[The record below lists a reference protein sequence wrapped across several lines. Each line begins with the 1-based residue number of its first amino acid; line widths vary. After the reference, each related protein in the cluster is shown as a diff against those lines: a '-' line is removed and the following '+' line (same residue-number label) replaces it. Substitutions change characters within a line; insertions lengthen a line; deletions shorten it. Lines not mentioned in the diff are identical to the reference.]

1 MKGIF
6 SMILAVLMT
15 VSLAA
20 CSSADEKTE
29 TTVQGQEREETENTG
44 TDSSVLIA

>member
-6 SMILAVLMT
+6 SLILAVLMT

-20 CSSADEKTE
+20 CSSHEERRE
-29 TTVQGQEREETENTG
+29 TASQGQEREETETMG